1 MTRTVNESLLV
12 FSDVHLGSD
21 LNDSGPSVPRSAA
34 IDRDLAAL
42 LEHYRKTPPPAD
54 RWRLVI
60 AGDFVDFVGMSIDPR
75 EGDEL
80 VTELTDAERAFG
92 LGGAEDHVRLKLVRA
107 VARHPDVF
115 EQLAAFVSEGNAL
128 TFVSGNHDLE
138 MYWDGVKEDL
148 YALLTRGD
156 ATKED
161 VAARVDFEPWF
172 FHREGLVYIE
182 HGHQFDPFC
191 ATPFVFAPLSPLDPR
206 RVLQS
211 LSDTL
216 LRYIVRRTPGMREYG
231 HENRGLASYISWGLM
246 LGARGT
252 AGLFMRFFDAVFTLR
267 DIARAY
273 DGPHGA
279 RVREEHERRLA
290 EHARAK
296 GLSES
301 RLREALALHVE
312 PIGRTPRGV
321 LASVMLD
328 RLSVFSVMV
337 VMLGTVGATRSWL
350 GGLALHITV
359 GLLVIWAILHVVLSR
374 GRPDVD
380 PAAVMSQ
387 RAGDLAKLFPASFVV
402 MGHTHV
408 PTTKPL
414 GDEAVYI
421 NLGSWAEEEPPEG
434 EDPAKVYRAARTHL
448 VVHAKE
454 DRHEAHLYEWRGD
467 GPRVVTSVVRPLGGG
482 ETPAERAREAS

>member
-1 MTRTVNESLLV
+1 MTTESLLV

-42 LEHYRKTPPPAD
+42 LEHYRRTPPPAD
-54 RWRLVI
+54 RWRLVV

-92 LGGAEDHVRLKLVRA
+92 LGGAEDHVRLKLRRA
-107 VARHPDVF
+107 AARHPDVF
-115 EQLAAFVSEGNAL
+115 EQLAAFVSEGNAV

-138 MYWDGVKEDL
+138 MYWDSVKSDFH
-148 YALLTRGD
+148 ALLTSGG
-156 ATKED
+156 ATVEEI
-161 VAARVDFEPWF
+161 AARVDFEPWF

-191 ATPFVFAPLSPLDPR
+191 ATPFVFAPLSPVDPR

-252 AGLFMRFFDAVFTLR
+252 AGLFTRFFDAVFTLR

-279 RVREEHERRLA
+279 RVRDEHERRLA

-296 GLSES
+296 GLSEAV
-301 RLREALALHVE
+301 LREALALHVE
-312 PIGRTPRGV
+312 PLGRTPRGV

-328 RLSVFSVMV
+328 RLSIFTVMV
-337 VMLGTVGATRSWL
+337 VVLGVIAALRSHL
-350 GGLALHITV
+350 GGYAAHVTAA
-359 GLLVIWAILHVVLSR
+359 LLVVWAVLHVLLSR
-374 GRPDVD
+374 ARPSVD
-380 PAAVMSQ
+380 PAAVMSE
-387 RAGDLAKLFPASFVV
+387 RAAALAELFPSSFIV

-414 GDEAVYI
+414 GEAVYI
-421 NLGSWAEEEPPEG
+421 NLGSWAEEEPLADE
-434 EDPAKVYRAARTHL
+434 EPAKRYRAARTHL
-448 VVHAKE
+448 VVHARD
-454 DRHEAHLYEWRGD
+454 DRHEAHLLEWRSGE
-467 GPRVVTSVVRPLGGG
+467 GPRVVTSVVRPLR
-482 ETPAERAREAS
+482 EDASSLDADARRAS